1 MEWVHET
8 QNEGTAYLLLNKS
21 RWLLILWQ
29 QTYPCDQIFS
39 YLPFL
44 WGNLACLISWFLCKS
59 FYFLCHLP
67 ESSN

>member
-1 MEWVHET
+1 MRPKMKALRIYCYIKVD
-8 QNEGTAYLLLNKS
+8 GSLYS
-21 RWLLILWQ
+21 WQ

-67 ESSN
+67 QSSN